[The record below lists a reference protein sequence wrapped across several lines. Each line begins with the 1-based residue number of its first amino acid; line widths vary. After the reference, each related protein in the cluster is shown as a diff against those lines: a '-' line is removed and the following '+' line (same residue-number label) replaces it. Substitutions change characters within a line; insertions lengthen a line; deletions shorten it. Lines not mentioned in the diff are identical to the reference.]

1 MTQMSELLKDLC
13 SVTLKQTF
21 GSFSVTLI
29 TSIFTFK
36 LLYVSCDV
44 SWMRLWNITKNIGL
58 FTLI

>member
-1 MTQMSELLKDLC
+1 MIQISELLKDLC

-21 GSFSVTLI
+21 GSFSVTYWLSF

-44 SWMRLWNITKNIGL
+44 SLMRL
-58 FTLI
+58 